1 MDWGIDDLQRRDNYF
16 VFIVT
21 RENVTTGYKIGDIG
35 TGKTDTCVGISDA
48 AYGVFMTAPKH
59 HIELCAARDRKSP
72 IVLSPEQ
79 IRDYVFDFWSPK
91 EPEKSEIQEEKEVV
105 WVAHTW

>member
-1 MDWGIDDLQRRDNYF
+1 MDRRDNYF

-59 HIELCAARDRKSP
+59 HIELCAAKDRKSP
-72 IVLSPEQ
+72 IALSPEQ

-91 EPEKSEIQEEKEVV
+91 EPKKSETQEEKEVV
-105 WVAHTW
+105 WKPHTW

>member
-1 MDWGIDDLQRRDNYF
+1 VSRRDNYF

-21 RENVTTGYKIGDIG
+21 RDNVATGYKVGDIG
-35 TGKTDTCVGISDA
+35 TGKTDTCVGIKDA
-48 AYGVFMTAPKH
+48 PYGVFMTAPKS
-59 HIELCAARDRKSP
+59 HIEYCAARDRKSP

-91 EPEKSEIQEEKEVV
+91 KSKKIETKEEKEVV
-105 WVAHTW
+105 WLPHTW

>member
-1 MDWGIDDLQRRDNYF
+1 MDRRDNYF

-59 HIELCAARDRKSP
+59 HIELCAARDNKSP

-79 IRDYVFDFWSPK
+79 IREYVMDFWNPRK
-91 EPEKSEIQEEKEVV
+91 EVEKAEEKEKEVV
-105 WVAHTW
+105 WKPNTW

>member
-1 MDWGIDDLQRRDNYF
+1 MERRDNYF

-59 HIELCAARDRKSP
+59 HI
-72 IVLSPEQ
+72 
-79 IRDYVFDFWSPK
+79 
-91 EPEKSEIQEEKEVV
+91 
-105 WVAHTW
+105 

>member
-1 MDWGIDDLQRRDNYF
+1 LDRRDNYF

-21 RENVTTGYKIGDIG
+21 RENVATGYKIGDIG

-79 IRDYVFDFWSPK
+79 IRDYVLDFWNPK
-91 EPEKSEIQEEKEVV
+91 EPEKDEGQEEKEVV

>member
-1 MDWGIDDLQRRDNYF
+1 MSRRDNYF

-72 IVLSPEQ
+72 IALSPEQ
-79 IRDYVFDFWSPK
+79 IRDYVFDFWAPK
-91 EPEKSEIQEEKEVV
+91 EPRKSETQEEKEVV
-105 WVAHTW
+105 WLPHTW

>member
-1 MDWGIDDLQRRDNYF
+1 MLRRDNYF

-48 AYGVFMTAPKH
+48 AYGVLMTAPKH

-79 IRDYVFDFWSPK
+79 IRDYVFDFWSQK
-91 EPEKSEIQEEKEVV
+91 EPKQSETQEEKEVV
-105 WVAHTW
+105 WVPHTW

>member
-1 MDWGIDDLQRRDNYF
+1 MLRRDNYF

-35 TGKTDTCVGISDA
+35 TGKTDVCIGISDA

-91 EPEKSEIQEEKEVV
+91 KSKKIETKEEKEVV
-105 WVAHTW
+105 WLPHTW

>member
-1 MDWGIDDLQRRDNYF
+1 MSRRDNYF

-72 IVLSPEQ
+72 IALSPEQ
-79 IRDYVFDFWSPK
+79 IRDYVFDFWGTK
-91 EPEKSEIQEEKEVV
+91 EPKKDEGQEEKEVV

>member
-1 MDWGIDDLQRRDNYF
+1 MGRRDNYF

-59 HIELCAARDRKSP
+59 HIELRAARDRKSP

-79 IRDYVFDFWSPK
+79 IRDYVMDFWNPK
-91 EPEKSEIQEEKEVV
+91 KEVEKAEEKEKEVV
-105 WVAHTW
+105 WKPNTW

>member
-1 MDWGIDDLQRRDNYF
+1 MSRRDNYF

-21 RENVTTGYKIGDIG
+21 RDNVTTGYKVGDIG

-72 IVLSPEQ
+72 IALSPEQ
-79 IRDYVFDFWSPK
+79 IRDYVFDFWGSK
-91 EPEKSEIQEEKEVV
+91 EPKKSETQEEKEVV
-105 WVAHTW
+105 WVPHTW

>member
-1 MDWGIDDLQRRDNYF
+1 MLRRDNYF

-72 IVLSPEQ
+72 IALSPEQ
-79 IRDYVFDFWSPK
+79 IRDYVFDFWGTK
-91 EPEKSEIQEEKEVV
+91 EPKKSETQEEKEVV
-105 WVAHTW
+105 WVPHTW

>member
-1 MDWGIDDLQRRDNYF
+1 
-16 VFIVT
+16 
-21 RENVTTGYKIGDIG
+21 
-35 TGKTDTCVGISDA
+35 
-48 AYGVFMTAPKH
+48 
-59 HIELCAARDRKSP
+59 LCAARDRKSP

>member
-1 MDWGIDDLQRRDNYF
+1 MERRDNYF

-79 IRDYVFDFWSPK
+79 IKEYVMDFWNPRK
-91 EPEKSEIQEEKEVV
+91 EVEKAEEKEKEVV
-105 WVAHTW
+105 WKPNTW